1 MSLFSG
7 LGFVSSRKMYRML
20 CAVLI
25 AILLSSHGTMGV
37 AAPHHNGANHTHV
50 GQHSH
55 DVVSQAVDDD
65 HHDVGDDAASM
76 AMADPE
82 ASANVGADDA
92 VTDAGASTG
101 HAHASA
107 DRVPA
112 SFAIPERLPGSSQL
126 ETLLVKRLASAGHSP
141 LLEPPSA

>member
-7 LGFVSSRKMYRML
+7 IGFVSSRKMYRML

-25 AILLSSHGTMGV
+25 VILLSSHGTMGV
-37 AAPHHNGANHTHV
+37 AAPHHDGESHSHV

-55 DVVSQAVDDD
+55 DVGSQAADDD
-65 HHDVGDDAASM
+65 HHDAGDDAAST
-76 AMADPE
+76 AMADSE
-82 ASANVGADDA
+82 ASANSGADDA

-112 SFAIPERLPGSSQL
+112 SFAIPERLPSGSQL
-126 ETLLVKRLASAGHSP
+126 ETLLVTRLASAGHSP